1 MKIIFFFN
9 KKKGIII
16 LIIGSGYYMLGKIM
30 SIEENT
36 VFVKLDIDL
45 DKIESLI
52 SLHVLMQANKRNIV
66 GEITD
71 VKDGIALINL
81 LGEIVNN
88 KFIFGVIRKPSFGS
102 KVSLISDKK
111 INKIIGLDDY
121 KEDKDLYIGE
131 SPIYEGIKL
140 GVNIDSFFNSHFAI
154 FGSTG
159 SGKSCSVARII
170 QNLFS
175 KTNPIPYKAS
185 IFLFDA
191 YGEYH
196 QAFSKLHDKVPE
208 INFKSYTTDLS
219 VSNSEIL
226 RIPLWLLG
234 VDDIALLLNV
244 EKHSQIPI
252 IEKAL
257 KYVNVFSNED
267 ESVIKS
273 KNDILAR
280 AILDILTSGRP
291 APQIRDQIF
300 SVLTCYNTTEL
311 NLDSII
317 YQPGYSRPLKQC
329 LLIDSS
335 GKIRDMELV
344 MNFMEGF
351 LTDDYELSL
360 PDGSFK
366 YTLNDLKDA
375 FDFALIS
382 EGALKSDKIFDDT
395 NILKVRMHALV
406 NSEISTYF
414 DYPEYIDRNSYIK
427 KLLTAKNGAK
437 AQIINFNINYIDDR
451 LAKNITKIY
460 SKLLFDYAKGLEKRA
475 TLPFHIVLEEA
486 HRYVQNDNDRFLL
499 GYNIFERITKEGRKY
514 GVILG
519 LISQRPSELSETSLS
534 QCNNFLIFKMLHP
547 TDVEYIRQM
556 VPNITNEVVK
566 RLRILQP
573 GNCIAFGSAFK
584 VPVLVKMEMPD
595 PAPSSGNCEISKI
608 WFVEKR

>member
-1 MKIIFFFN
+1 
-9 KKKGIII
+9 
-16 LIIGSGYYMLGKIM
+16 MLGKIS

-36 VFVKLDIDL
+36 VIIDL
-45 DKIESLI
+45 SIDLTKTDSLI
-52 SLHVLMQANKRNIV
+52 SHHVIMQDDKKNYV
-66 GEITD
+66 GEIID
-71 VKDGIALINL
+71 VKDKKAYINL
-81 LGEIVNN
+81 LGEIDKN
-88 KFIFGVIRKPSFGS
+88 KFIFGVIKKPSFGS
-102 KVSLISDKK
+102 KVSLIDRSK
-111 INKIIGLDDY
+111 INKIIGISDY
-121 KEDKDLYIGE
+121 KEDRDLYIGE
-131 SPIYEGIKL
+131 SPIYD
-140 GVNIDSFFNSHFAI
+140 GVKIGVDIDSFFNAHFAI

-175 KTNPIPYKAS
+175 KENPIPYKAS
-185 IFLFDA
+185 IFIFDA

-196 QAFSKLHDKVPE
+196 SAFNKLHDKIPQ
-208 INFKSYTTDLS
+208 INFKTYTTNLGIND
-219 VSNSEIL
+219 SETL

-234 VDDIALLLNV
+234 VDDIALLLGV

-257 KYVNVFSNED
+257 KYVNVFSNKD

-280 AILDILTSGRP
+280 AILDILSSGRP

-300 SVLTCYNTTEL
+300 SVLTSYNTTEL
-311 NLDSII
+311 NLDTII

-351 LTDDYELSL
+351 LTEDYELTL
-360 PDGSFK
+360 PDGSFM
-366 YTLNDLKDA
+366 YTIKDLKDA

-382 EGALKSDKIFDDT
+382 EGVLNSDKVYDDT
-395 NILKVRMHALV
+395 NMLKVRMHTLA

-414 DYPEYIDRNSYIK
+414 DYPEFISKDGYIK
-427 KLLTAKNGAK
+427 KLLTADNGAK

-451 LAKNITKIY
+451 LAKTITKIY
-460 SKLLFDYAKGLEKRA
+460 SKLLFDYAKSMDKRA
-475 TLPFHIVLEEA
+475 TLPFHIILEEA
-486 HRYVQNDNDRFLL
+486 HRYVQNDSDKYLL

-514 GVILG
+514 GVVLG

-534 QCNNFLIFKMLHP
+534 QCSNFLIFKMLHP

-573 GNCIAFGSAFK
+573 GNCIAFGSAFN
-584 VPVLVKMEMPD
+584 VPVLVKMDMPN
-595 PAPSSGNCEISKI
+595 PAPSSSSCEISKI
-608 WFVEKR
+608 WFVNKN

>member
-1 MKIIFFFN
+1 
-9 KKKGIII
+9 
-16 LIIGSGYYMLGKIM
+16 MLGKINA
-30 SIEENT
+30 IEENS
-36 VFVKLDIDL
+36 VIIDL
-45 DKIESLI
+45 DVDLNKTDSLI
-52 SLHVLMQANKRNIV
+52 SKHVIMQDEKRNIV
-66 GEITD
+66 GEIVD
-71 VKDGIALINL
+71 IKNNQAYVNL
-81 LGEIVNN
+81 LGEIVKNN
-88 KFIFGVIRKPSFGS
+88 FVFGVIRKPSFGS
-102 KVSLISDKK
+102 KVSLISPSK
-111 INKIIGLDDY
+111 ITKIIGVDEY
-121 KEDKDLYIGE
+121 EEDKDLYIGE
-131 SPIYEGIKL
+131 SPIYEGVKI
-140 GVNIDSFFNSHFAI
+140 GVDIDSFFNSHFAI

-175 KTNPIPYKAS
+175 KKDPIPYKAS
-185 IFLFDA
+185 IFIFDA

-196 QAFSKLHDKVPE
+196 QAFSKLHDVIPQ
-208 INFKSYTTDLS
+208 INFKTYTTNLGI
-219 VSNSEIL
+219 SNSEVL
-226 RIPLWLLG
+226 RIPIWLLG
-234 VDDIALLLNV
+234 VDDIALLLDAEN
-244 EKHSQIPI
+244 HSQIPI

-257 KYVNVFSNED
+257 KYVNLFSNKD
-267 ESVIKS
+267 ESVVKT

-280 AILDILTSGRP
+280 AILDILSSGRP

-300 SVLTCYNTTEL
+300 SVLTGYNTPEL
-311 NLDSII
+311 NLDTII

-329 LLIDSS
+329 LLIDAS

-351 LTDDYELSL
+351 LTDEYELTL
-360 PDGSFK
+360 PDGTIM

-382 EGALKSDKIFDDT
+382 EGALKSDKIYDEA
-395 NILKVRMHALV
+395 NILKVRMHTLA
-406 NSEISTYF
+406 NSEVSTYF
-414 DYPEYIDRNSYIK
+414 DYPEYISKDQYIK
-427 KLLTAKNGAK
+427 KLLTADNGAK

-460 SKLLFDYAKGLEKRA
+460 SKLLFDYAKGLDKRA
-475 TLPFHIVLEEA
+475 SLPFHIILEEA
-486 HRYVQNDNDRFLL
+486 HRYVQNDNDKFLL

-534 QCNNFLIFKMLHP
+534 QCSNFLIFKMLHP

-584 VPVLVKMEMPD
+584 VPVLVKIDMPN
-595 PAPSSGNCEISKI
+595 PAPSSSSCEIGKM
-608 WFVEKR
+608 WFVSKK